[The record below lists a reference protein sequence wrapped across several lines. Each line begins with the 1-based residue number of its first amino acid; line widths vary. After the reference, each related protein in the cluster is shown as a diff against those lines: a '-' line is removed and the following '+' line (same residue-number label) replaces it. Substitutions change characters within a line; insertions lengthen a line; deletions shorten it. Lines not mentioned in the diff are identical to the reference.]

1 MEIIKKVLKK
11 ILEETMLIEDQ
22 KLMDRIVK
30 EWIEKREREKD
41 GA

>member
-1 MEIIKKVLKK
+1 MKIIKKVLKK
-11 ILEETMLIEDQ
+11 ILEETMLIDDQ